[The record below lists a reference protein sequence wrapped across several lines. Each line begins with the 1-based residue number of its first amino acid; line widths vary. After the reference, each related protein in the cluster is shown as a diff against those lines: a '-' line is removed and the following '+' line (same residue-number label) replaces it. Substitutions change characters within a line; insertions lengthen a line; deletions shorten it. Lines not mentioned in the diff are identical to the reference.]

1 MGPRSSGREGFKR
14 GTRKLWGVMAMLSL
28 LLWFYGSVG
37 FMGLCMSKLTKL
49 YTLDIVVYVKYTS
62 IKQFTEV
69 F

>member
-1 MGPRSSGREGFKR
+1 
-14 GTRKLWGVMAMLSL
+14 MLSL